1 MFLLLLWHLDLECEQ
16 GTLGRPDLGS
26 NEQSL
31 MISPKEA
38 LTIGNHAENVLL
50 KFKELIAQKES
61 FAVLIVQ

>member
-1 MFLLLLWHLDLECEQ
+1 M
-16 GTLGRPDLGS
+16 GS

-38 LTIGNHAENVLL
+38 LTIGNHAEKVLL
-50 KFKELIAQKES
+50 KFKKLIAQKES